1 MIRKLLFLVLF
12 TVFFSCKT
20 EMKVKSSDAEIACG
34 QCQFEMKDPK
44 GCDLAI
50 RVLDKPYFVDGY
62 GIDDFGDAHDE
73 HTGFCEVIRKAEI
86 VGKVEEDRFKA
97 ESITL
102 IDQK

>member
-62 GIDDFGDAHDE
+62 GIDDFGDAHDKE
-73 HTGFCEVIRKAEI
+73 TGFCEVIRKA
-86 VGKVEEDRFKA
+86 KVEGIIENGRFFA
-97 ESITL
+97 TSIEL
-102 IDQK
+102 VD